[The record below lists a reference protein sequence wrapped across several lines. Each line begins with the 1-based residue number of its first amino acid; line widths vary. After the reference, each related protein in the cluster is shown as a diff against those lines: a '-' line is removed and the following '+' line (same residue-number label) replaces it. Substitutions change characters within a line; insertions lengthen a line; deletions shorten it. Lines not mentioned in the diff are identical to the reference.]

1 MRFSFHT
8 LKAATATIVSLWM
21 AVLAC
26 FIACTMPVFAESG
39 SLPVHVAKQSESARM
54 MDMENC
60 PHHSGG
66 DSPAKPSDPAKPGDP
81 AKHSDDKPIPADR
94 MSCCPLEVT
103 VAPKAKTESLSIAA
117 TADFLLPSDGNLMW
131 VRFNHSVEP
140 VPAIRNSGRDTL
152 LKTHLLRI

>member
-1 MRFSFHT
+1 MRLSFHT
-8 LKAATATIVSLWM
+8 LKAAAATIVSLWM

-39 SLPVHVAKQSESARM
+39 SLPAHAAKQSEPAAM

-66 DSPAKPSDPAKPGDP
+66 HSPAKPSDPAKPGDGKPVP
-81 AKHSDDKPIPADR
+81 AGR
-94 MSCCPLEVT
+94 MSCCPLEITVT
-103 VAPKAKTESLSIAA
+103 PKAKTESLSIAA
-117 TADFLLPSDGNLMW
+117 TADFLLPSDGNLLS
-131 VRFNHSVEP
+131 VRFYHSVEP

-152 LKTHLLRI
+152 LQTHLLRI

>member
-1 MRFSFHT
+1 MRLPFHT
-8 LKAATATIVSLWM
+8 LKAASATIVSLWM

-26 FIACTMPVFAESG
+26 FIGCTMPVLANSG
-39 SLPVHVAKQSESARM
+39 FVPAHVAEQPELGPM

-66 DSPAKPSDPAKPGDP
+66 NAPKRPSDGKPVP
-81 AKHSDDKPIPADR
+81 PNR

-103 VAPKAKTESLSIAA
+103 VAPKAKTESLSI
-117 TADFLLPSDGNLMW
+117 TPTPNFLLTSARNLVS
-131 VRFNHSVEP
+131 VRFYHFVEVAP
-140 VPAIRNSGRDTL
+140 SIWGSGRDTL

>member
-1 MRFSFHT
+1 MRFPFNS

-26 FIACTMPVFAESG
+26 LIGCTMPVFADSG
-39 SLPVHVAKQSESARM
+39 SVPARVAEQPESEPM

-66 DSPAKPSDPAKPGDP
+66 NAPTKPSDGKPVP
-81 AKHSDDKPIPADR
+81 LNR

-103 VAPKAKTESLSIAA
+103 VAPKAKTESLSITPTLA
-117 TADFLLPSDGNLMW
+117 FLLTSARNLMSAC
-131 VRFNHSVEP
+131 FYLSVEL
-140 VPAIRNSGRDTL
+140 VPSICNSGRDTL
-152 LKTHLLRI
+152 LRTHLLRI

>member
-1 MRFSFHT
+1 MRLPFHT

-26 FIACTMPVFAESG
+26 FIGCTLPAFANSSINRTAPAPENVTEQG
-39 SLPVHVAKQSESARM
+39 KSEPM

-66 DSPAKPSDPAKPGDP
+66 HSPAKPSDGKPVPAHG
-81 AKHSDDKPIPADR
+81 

-103 VAPKAKTESLSIAA
+103 VAPKAKTESLSVAP
-117 TADFLLPSDGNLMW
+117 TPDSFVPSDRNVMSL
-131 VRFNHSVEP
+131 RFYHSVEP
-140 VPAIRNSGRDTL
+140 VPSVWNSGRDTL
-152 LKTHLLRI
+152 LKTHLLRV